1 MAQTIYNIAFYLLVS
16 ITIICLHTQFLLLYN
31 AMVKWQLS
39 AHNTASARVPLLGR
53 MRHLLCHIMRDV
65 RLAHGAEKKKKEEEK

>member
-1 MAQTIYNIAFYLLVS
+1 
-16 ITIICLHTQFLLLYN
+16 
-31 AMVKWQLS
+31 MVKWQLS

-65 RLAHGAEKKKKEEEK
+65 RLAHGAEKKKEEEEK